1 MNPQMLSQITVRD
14 ALRSTGGVL
23 FAAAG
28 LALYERKAHSWG
40 QGGLMLTVLIPALVL
55 YVLVLMGRAEAAE
68 AGVVDALPWQSVLM
82 VFALLLVPIAVLRF
96 LGWVGATTSDSL
108 IQALAFA
115 LSAALGILAVWL
127 TRVRYAALLS
137 TLFLLVVWLA
147 VWAKI
152 INHPSGTTERWLLFA
167 FAFVFFGIAFLLAS
181 RALREATDV
190 VTGAGIAAVACGFIG
205 VIGGLVSRFS
215 SAAGSVVGPSQ
226 VFGTS
231 GVRQHFIWDLFLLAV
246 SVVLIWYGAR
256 SHVRGP
262 GYVGALGLLLFVV
275 SVGVQVSAIQNGS
288 PPSHSFVGWPLA
300 LLLVGVAALAA
311 GTAAARIGGPG
322 GVSGSTA
329 EGAPPPMGGPAPP
342 AASPPAGG

>member
-1 MNPQMLSQITVRD
+1 MNAQVVSQITVRD
-14 ALRSTGGVL
+14 ALRSIGGVL

-28 LALYERKAHSWG
+28 LALYERKARIWG
-40 QGGLMLTVLIPALVL
+40 QGGLMLTVLIPAAVLYALVL
-55 YVLVLMGRAEAAE
+55 LGRNEAAE
-68 AGVVDALPWQSVLM
+68 AGVADALPWQSVLM
-82 VFALLLVPIAVLRF
+82 VIALLLMPLAVLRF

-108 IQALAFA
+108 VQALAFA
-115 LSAALGILAVWL
+115 VSAALGILAAAL
-127 TRVRYAALLS
+127 ARVRYAALLS
-137 TLFLLVVWLA
+137 TLFLLIVWLA

-167 FAFVFFGIAFLLAS
+167 FAFIFFGIAFLLSS

-190 VTGAGIAAVACGFIG
+190 VTAAGIAAVAAGFIG
-205 VIGGLVSRFS
+205 VIGGLVSRLS
-215 SAAGSVVGPSQ
+215 SAAGAVVGPTQ

-246 SVVLIWYGAR
+246 SVALIWYGAR

-275 SVGVQVSAIQNGS
+275 SVGVQVTAIQKGNL
-288 PPSHSFVGWPLA
+288 PSHSFVGWPLA

-311 GTAAARIGGPG
+311 GVAAARIGGGTG
-322 GVSGSTA
+322 GSAVA
-329 EGAPPPMGGPAPP
+329 GAPPP
-342 AASPPAGG
+342 